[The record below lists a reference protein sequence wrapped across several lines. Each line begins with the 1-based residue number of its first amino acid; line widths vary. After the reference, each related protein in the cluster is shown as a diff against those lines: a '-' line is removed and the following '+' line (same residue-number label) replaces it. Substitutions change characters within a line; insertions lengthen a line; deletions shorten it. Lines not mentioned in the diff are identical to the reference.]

1 MATKTYIGL
10 KDILI
15 AKLTAL
21 QGVSGSL
28 FVQVAGSN
36 ITEPDG
42 YPLCYVMERG
52 GQGKIVDTHRNER
65 VWDFSVVIHYA
76 LGAQTEEA
84 MNTANNA
91 LLDAVDRVVTMFDQD
106 PMLKNDSGI
115 EQCKKVEVAPVEIE
129 RAVQDVAVI
138 RALLR
143 VRVYDLV
150 QRYAS

>member
-42 YPLCYVMERG
+42 YPLCYVMERKG
-52 GQGKIVDTHRNER
+52 GGKIVDTHRNER
-65 VWDFSVVIHYA
+65 TWEFSVVIHYA

-91 LLDAVDRVVTMFDQD
+91 LLDAVDRTIAMFDQD
-106 PMLKNDSGI
+106 PMLKDSNGF
-115 EQCKKVEVAPVEIE
+115 EQCKKVEVTPVEIE
-129 RAVQDVAVI
+129 RATQDVAVI
-138 RALLR
+138 RALLN
-143 VRVYDLV
+143 VKVFDLV
-150 QRYAS
+150 NRYA